1 MTLLGHNRALLAIA
15 LVVAFTFTGLG
26 MVVPVR
32 VLYAQSHG
40 ASLAIIGAM
49 ASAFL
54 LTNFLCQYPVGVLAD
69 LWGRK
74 RVMICALS
82 AQAALGLAYVAVGD
96 PLIFVLLRCVEG
108 ATSAGVLPAAR
119 ALVADAVDPD
129 QRGEAYGIFGSFLNG
144 GFLLGPALGSAIAAG
159 SYGGVFGGSCLFR
172 LAALAIVVSMVTGGG
187 RSAPA
192 ERTVAR
198 AVPRRALFSAPL
210 IGVYIL
216 SLGDNLYF
224 GFDLT
229 LMPLW
234 LRNNLGAPV
243 AAIGLAYVV
252 WAFPNMIGAPLGGR
266 IADRARRSTVIV
278 AFGLAQVP
286 CYAIYGLLNGY
297 VVCIA
302 LFGVHGAIYALMQP
316 AVDAT
321 LAASS
326 PPAARARAQGIYGA
340 VGLASAFAAANVLSA
355 LYARNFRLPLFAMA
369 GGFGLCVLVGGSLIR
384 LAERRGLVPVAGR

>member
-1 MTLLGHNRALLAIA
+1 VTLLGQNRTLLAIS

-32 VLYAQSHG
+32 VLYAQAHG

-69 LWGRK
+69 RWGRK
-74 RVMICALS
+74 RVMICCLS
-82 AQAALGLAYVAVGD
+82 AQAMLGLAYLAVSD
-96 PLIFVLLRCVEG
+96 PLIFVLLRCIEG

-119 ALVADAVDPD
+119 AMIADAVTPEK
-129 QRGEAYGIFGSFLNG
+129 RGEAYGIFGSFLNG
-144 GFLLGPALGSAIAAG
+144 GFLLGPALGSLIATG
-159 SYGGVFGGSCLFR
+159 SYGGAFVGSCLFR
-172 LAALAIVVSMVTGGG
+172 LAALAIVVLLIRGRG

-192 ERTVAR
+192 ERTMAR
-198 AVPRRALFSAPL
+198 AVPRRALFSLPL
-210 IGVYIL
+210 VGVYIL
-216 SLGDNLYF
+216 ALGDNLYF

-234 LRNNLGAPV
+234 MRHDLGAPV

-266 IADRARRSTVIV
+266 IADRTRRSTVIV

-297 VVCIA
+297 VACIVI
-302 LFGVHGAIYALMQP
+302 FGLHGAVYALMQP

-321 LAASS
+321 LAAAS
-326 PPAARARAQGIYGA
+326 PAAARARTQGVYGA

-355 LYARNFRLPLFAMA
+355 LYGLNFRLPLFAMA

-384 LAERRGLVPVAGR
+384 LSERRGLVPVARR